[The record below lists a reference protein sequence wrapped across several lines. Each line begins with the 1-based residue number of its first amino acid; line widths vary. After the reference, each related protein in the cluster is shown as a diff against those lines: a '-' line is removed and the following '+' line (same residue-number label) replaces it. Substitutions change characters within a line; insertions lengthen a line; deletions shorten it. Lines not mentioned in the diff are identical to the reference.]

1 MSTLKILASAY
12 ACEPGKG
19 SEPGVGWNYAIEMAK
34 HHHLWVLTREN
45 NKQLIEEAL
54 RRNPVPNLSFLYY
67 DLPPFWKKLK
77 NRIPGG
83 ITLYYFFWQLGAQ
96 KAVLTAHAEIGF
108 DVAQHVTFAQF
119 WMPCALQKLS
129 IPYLYGPVGGGEYVP
144 KQYLAGFSLKGRIR
158 ETLRKAMQAIFCQLP
173 CVKKACANASVVIA
187 ATDLTADACRKL
199 GAKRI
204 EMCSQVGID
213 KRILNSL
220 AHKPSAAFSGHQ
232 VVLACIGR
240 LIDWKGFWIA
250 AEAFCRANIPES
262 KIIFT
267 AGGEDE
273 SRIKKIFACH
283 GMTDRA
289 EFCGWVSPERLS
301 EIMASMTALVFP
313 SMRDS
318 SGMVI
323 VEALAH
329 QKPVICFDWAGP
341 GFITRGCTGA
351 HQIKIGTI
359 EETIEAYSESM
370 KQISKAPAHIKPNGP
385 LDISQF
391 LFTENIGLYCKTLD
405 SLSRKS
411 EGSGTSAESA

>member
-96 KAVLTAHAEIGF
+96 KAVAKAHAEIGF
-108 DVAQHVTFAQF
+108 NAAQHVTFAQF
-119 WMPCALQKLS
+119 WMPCALQNS
-129 IPYLYGPVGGGEYVP
+129 GIPYLYGPVGGGEYVP
-144 KQYLAGFSLKGRIR
+144 KQYLRGLSLKGRFR
-158 ETLRKAMQAIFCQLP
+158 EPFRRTMQSLFGRLA
-173 CVKKACANASVVIA
+173 CVKRACANASIVIA
-187 ATDLTADACRKL
+187 ATDLTANACRRL
-199 GAKRI
+199 GARRI
-204 EMCSQVGID
+204 ELCSQVGID
-213 KRILNSL
+213 KRILDSV
-220 AHKPSAAFSGHQ
+220 AHKPSTCNPDHQ
-232 VVLACIGR
+232 AVFACIGR

-250 AEAFCRANIPES
+250 AEAFCRADIPNS
-262 KIIFT
+262 KMIFT

-273 SRIKKIFACH
+273 ARIKQIFVRH
-283 GMTDRA
+283 GMADRA
-289 EFCGWVSPERLS
+289 EFCGWVSAERLAQ
-301 EIMASMTALVFP
+301 IMSSMTALVFP

-329 QKPVICFDWAGP
+329 QKFVICFDWAGP
-341 GFITRGCTGA
+341 GFISQGCNNVRR
-351 HQIKIGTI
+351 IPIG
-359 EETIEAYSESM
+359 ELDETIERFASVMSELPPPSGTTRSDDMSRYAYS
-370 KQISKAPAHIKPNGP
+370 N
-385 LDISQF
+385 
-391 LFTENIGLYCKTLD
+391 NIALYCALLEECVR
-405 SLSRKS
+405 SHH
-411 EGSGTSAESA
+411 